1 MRLRLYLVAKGVEHY
16 YLGPLGC
23 PEMATTISNYKERF
37 GSADIVFASP
47 PCQDFSLV
55 NPARESSSCWIS
67 RRAEH
72 FRRNAH
78 LQKEIYNT
86 ILH

>member
-1 MRLRLYLVAKGVEHY
+1 MCVPHHRLRVFVFEIINQKVVMRLRLYLVAKGVEHY

-55 NPARESSSCWIS
+55 NPARESSSC
-67 RRAEH
+67 
-72 FRRNAH
+72 
-78 LQKEIYNT
+78 
-86 ILH
+86 